1 MVILDYGDYVP
12 HVEWTA
18 STTSVV
24 LNNLKANATSQVIMD
39 RCRMYVDA
47 DILGHDLGTCD
58 LLFIPYVKTIT
69 GTTRG
74 QLSIRRVEILSF
86 LPLRWGKQH

>member
-1 MVILDYGDYVP
+1 MFLLINLIL
-12 HVEWTA
+12 EQ
-18 STTSVV
+18 VV

-58 LLFIPYVKTIT
+58 MVNNAC
-69 GTTRG
+69 
-74 QLSIRRVEILSF
+74 
-86 LPLRWGKQH
+86 